1 MYEQFKANHMFII
14 KTNTRSFNAVAPDMK
29 LEQTMQ
35 RSKKGAG
42 EYYWSSKKK
51 CIYSWVRTCLSWN
64 VGHNNYFSRIS
75 KLGKLNDRDL
85 DLHNEH
91 SEGYSEAFSE

>member
-51 CIYSWVRTCLSWN
+51 CIYS
-64 VGHNNYFSRIS
+64 
-75 KLGKLNDRDL
+75 
-85 DLHNEH
+85 
-91 SEGYSEAFSE
+91 

>member
-1 MYEQFKANHMFII
+1 MYEQFKANDMFVV

-42 EYYWSSKKK
+42 EYYWSGKTK
-51 CIYSWVRTCLSWN
+51 CIYS
-64 VGHNNYFSRIS
+64 
-75 KLGKLNDRDL
+75 
-85 DLHNEH
+85 
-91 SEGYSEAFSE
+91 